1 MATLLIRNLDDAVR
15 DKLRVR
21 AAERGHSMEEEA
33 RSILASAIET
43 EEVDPDSL
51 PGSGATLV
59 AELQAIF
66 ADLSA
71 EEIDEFI
78 AGCELPYET
87 YDPPPIWD
95 DEDGDENPPA

>member
-33 RSILASAIET
+33 RSILANAIET
-43 EEVDPDSL
+43 DEIDPDSL
-51 PGSGATLV
+51 PGSGAALV

-66 ADLSA
+66 ADMSA
-71 EEIDEFI
+71 EEVNEFV
-78 AGCELPYET
+78 AGCELPHET
-87 YDPPPIWD
+87 YDPPPVWD
-95 DEDGDENPPA
+95 DDENPPA